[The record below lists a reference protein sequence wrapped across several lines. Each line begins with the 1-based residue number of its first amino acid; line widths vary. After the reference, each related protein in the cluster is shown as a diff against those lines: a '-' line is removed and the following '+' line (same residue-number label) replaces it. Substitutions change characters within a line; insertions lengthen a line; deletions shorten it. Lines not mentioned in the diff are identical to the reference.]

1 MTILGSTFW
10 NNNVFK
16 NSNNNLVIKSFEKVK
31 PKYIEF
37 RTIGMKLPLIVT
49 TSFINKK
56 TYLMTYIVWAIIITD
71 VIFGTF
77 FDVLGK
83 PLTSSFGVILFVAMS
98 IIVFFACLYALRDYM
113 TALRKNF
120 EAPSFFNRLYK
131 ATPVFLYALLII
143 FGIIIVEMALFSHYS
158 TYLLIILLLISTVSI
173 LFFGFRTYKFLS
185 WFILSVNK
193 RHNVMI
199 LAFSISSMLLCVSTI
214 VAITLDIKQ
223 LVVSRPPTIDPNFP
237 ASNSIA
243 SRHLTSIE
251 LVIHLYGFLVPQVTA
266 IAVAETVAVAF
277 FLRYFKDRIGKKLFW
292 TLIILPPALFLTGV
306 FGPQFL
312 KSTGSEFVYM
322 ESRFLVFRVIGTVGW
337 IAADF
342 VIAYAYILVAK
353 TLRRQIS
360 SSSPIINY
368 LIIAALATLLISP
381 TTNNWITNNS
391 YPPFGAIQRAFI
403 VLASFLFTMG
413 IYAVAL
419 SVAQD
424 AELRR
429 LVRKYVK
436 EYSLLHTLSNAEE
449 NAEAVRNLVRLI
461 HQHAAT
467 LKKKTEVASTML
479 DENEI
484 RQYVEIVVSES
495 RVIRE
500 NGRKKDGGTVGV

>member
-1 MTILGSTFW
+1 
-10 NNNVFK
+10 
-16 NSNNNLVIKSFEKVK
+16 
-31 PKYIEF
+31 
-37 RTIGMKLPLIVT
+37 
-49 TSFINKK
+49 
-56 TYLMTYIVWAIIITD
+56 
-71 VIFGTF
+71 
-77 FDVLGK
+77 
-83 PLTSSFGVILFVAMS
+83 
-98 IIVFFACLYALRDYM
+98 
-113 TALRKNF
+113 
-120 EAPSFFNRLYK
+120 
-131 ATPVFLYALLII
+131 
-143 FGIIIVEMALFSHYS
+143 
-158 TYLLIILLLISTVSI
+158 
-173 LFFGFRTYKFLS
+173 
-185 WFILSVNK
+185 
-193 RHNVMI
+193 MI

-266 IAVAETVAVAF
+266 IAIAETVAVAF

-322 ESRFLVFRVIGTVGW
+322 ESRFLIFRIIGTAGW

-360 SSSPIINY
+360 SSPIINY
-368 LIIAALATLLISP
+368 LVIAALATLLISP

-403 VLASFLFTMG
+403 VLASFLFTIG

-436 EYSLLHTLSNAEE
+436 EYSLLDTLSNAEE
-449 NAEAVRNLVRLI
+449 NAETMRNLVKLI
-461 HQHAAT
+461 HQHAGL

-484 RQYVEIVVSES
+484 RQYVEIVVSEA
-495 RVIRE
+495 RVIRDRD
-500 NGRKKDGGTVGV
+500 NSGKKDDGTVGV